1 MKYVKNRISV
11 KIFLLNLGILM
22 VIVGCTY
29 GFISIFMLHSYS
41 ASLNGRLEEKAEV
54 LVESLKNYTLEDAR
68 IPIQK
73 FSNENQTDVILLD
86 EKGTVIQGWNNYG
99 ENVSLEGTEELA
111 EKQITGG
118 HYPVLFKN
126 SGKLYTLLVFDSVEP
141 VNQLAETMNKI
152 IPGLILL
159 SFIVSVIVAFIY
171 SKYLSKAV
179 IDLSAASEKMA
190 NLDFSVHT
198 AIKRTDEIGVISENL
213 NVMSRNLDR
222 ALKKLQD
229 ANSKLKSEQEQERDS
244 ERRRMEFL
252 AAASH
257 ELRTPIAI
265 LKEQIEGMESNIGV
279 YKDRDLYLAKA
290 KIMIEKLQKEVQKIL
305 MISKMESEDLVA
317 KKKETNLAEII
328 RIQVAE
334 LYNVVEEKNM
344 ELIISLPTICKC
356 MVDSELMETAIRNL
370 LENAIHYSP
379 EGEKIKVELCESEQE
394 KEISFK
400 IENTGVHIPEQD
412 LVHIYDAFYRVE
424 SSGKSAGSGLG
435 LYIVRG
441 ILEQHGCKYE
451 IKNTHNGVLFQFQIA
466 NGTVS

>member
-1 MKYVKNRISV
+1 
-11 KIFLLNLGILM
+11 
-22 VIVGCTY
+22 
-29 GFISIFMLHSYS
+29 
-41 ASLNGRLEEKAEV
+41 
-54 LVESLKNYTLEDAR
+54 
-68 IPIQK
+68 
-73 FSNENQTDVILLD
+73 
-86 EKGTVIQGWNNYG
+86 
-99 ENVSLEGTEELA
+99 
-111 EKQITGG
+111 
-118 HYPVLFKN
+118 
-126 SGKLYTLLVFDSVEP
+126 
-141 VNQLAETMNKI
+141 
-152 IPGLILL
+152 
-159 SFIVSVIVAFIY
+159 
-171 SKYLSKAV
+171 
-179 IDLSAASEKMA
+179 
-190 NLDFSVHT
+190 
-198 AIKRTDEIGVISENL
+198 
-213 NVMSRNLDR
+213 
-222 ALKKLQD
+222 
-229 ANSKLKSEQEQERDS
+229 
-244 ERRRMEFL
+244 
-252 AAASH
+252 
-257 ELRTPIAI
+257 
-265 LKEQIEGMESNIGV
+265 MESNIGV